1 MAITYG
7 FFDAVN
13 SDRVYNAEQMTHYFD
28 GIVSDGV
35 FENIGNRFVVASAH
49 DGMKITVGSGR
60 ALIRSHWVVNDA
72 ATEFTLDPADAGANR
87 TDAVAL
93 RLDMDARTISL
104 IVKKGTASN
113 GEPTPPA
120 IVREGSVWE
129 LYLAYVRV
137 NKGATQPSFITD
149 LRPSQYCGWVTG
161 VIEQVDTSDLF
172 TQWEAAYS
180 AYYAQMTAEFD
191 AYIAQKT
198 AAFNAW
204 FATLTQE
211 LEVDTSIT
219 KYQSTWIA
227 PREQYAGTLFE
238 VGIPEYDETTDIL
251 FVYVNGLF
259 AYDGTSIAENVDGHP
274 AWFFVNEGEGF
285 VSLNKNLQQGDE
297 IAFVV
302 IKNQPGGGG
311 ITAPFPIGESVLRGV
326 GSVGGMAGKILTPN
340 LPYIQSSGAQG
351 IRCDFTPSSTDVKYE
366 LKYADNVPPDSNTWQ
381 QLFGGYVSNMRPGG
395 IGSSRSVY
403 GNNLV
408 CCIGNGERLTGIGF
422 TKGGYHEL
430 TVQIS
435 GNDVDVT
442 FDGMTFSD
450 TWAGSIA
457 CPVGL
462 CCGAT
467 ASGIQDYSAVKVY
480 GFKIYEGGTLKRDF
494 SPALGDNDRP
504 GFYDAVSETMF
515 YSVTGTDFEY
525 VPAET
530 EE

>member
-35 FENIGNRFVVASAH
+35 FESIGNRFVVASAH

-72 ATEFTLDPADAGANR
+72 AAEFTLDPADAGANR

-161 VIEQVDTSDLF
+161 VIKQVDTSDLF
-172 TQWEAAYS
+172 TQWEQAYAAY
-180 AYYAQMTAEFD
+180 YVQMTAAFD
-191 AYIAQKT
+191 AYIAEKT

-219 KYQSTWIA
+219 KYQNTWIA

-259 AYDGTSIAENVDGHP
+259 AYDGTDIAENVDGHP
-274 AWFFVNEGEGF
+274 AWYFVNEGEGF

-302 IKNQPGGGG
+302 IKNVPGTDHTSAGN
-311 ITAPFPIGESVLRGV
+311 IRINLS
-326 GSVGGMAGKILTPN
+326 GSRA
-340 LPYIQSSGAQG
+340 
-351 IRCDFTPSSTDVKYE
+351 F
-366 LKYADNVPPDSNTWQ
+366 
-381 QLFGGYVSNMRPGG
+381 LFG
-395 IGSSRSVY
+395 
-403 GNNLV
+403 
-408 CCIGNGERLTGIGF
+408 
-422 TKGGYHEL
+422 EL
-430 TVQIS
+430 
-435 GNDVDVT
+435 
-442 FDGMTFSD
+442 
-450 TWAGSIA
+450 
-457 CPVGL
+457 
-462 CCGAT
+462 
-467 ASGIQDYSAVKVY
+467 
-480 GFKIYEGGTLKRDF
+480 
-494 SPALGDNDRP
+494 
-504 GFYDAVSETMF
+504 ET
-515 YSVTGTDFEY
+515 T
-525 VPAET
+525 
-530 EE
+530 